1 MPAPDPKWGYA
12 EWINYF
18 RRDLMPSVRNDI
30 RPLIATQGSFGAP
43 RQFFPYIE
51 YLSGL
56 VFGPAGGHNLANT
69 THATH
74 FLQQYMNQIDPLYGK
89 HADILL
95 KMWRHGLI
103 HRYQP
108 KVLKSSTSHR
118 QIGWL
123 SYFGTRTSSREEHP
137 PGNWIVV
144 SHLTPWIDPA
154 NKLDFF
160 PVCVPELVNDLEKV
174 IEMIATKL
182 VAEQA
187 TGTSGPLLANMQAA
201 ANFLSIP
208 ETDSLT
214 W

>member
-1 MPAPDPKWGYA
+1 MPAPDPNWGYA

-18 RRDLMPSVRNDI
+18 RCDLMTSVQNDI
-30 RPLIATQGSFGAP
+30 RPLIATKGSFGAP

-56 VFGPAGGHNLANT
+56 VFGPVGGNKLANST
-69 THATH
+69 YATN
-74 FLQQYMNQIDPLYGK
+74 FLQQYMKRIDPLYGK
-89 HADILL
+89 YAEILL

-108 KVLKSSTSHR
+108 KVLKSSKSHR

-123 SYFGTRTSSREEHP
+123 SYFGTRTNSREEHP

-144 SHLTPWIDPA
+144 SHLTPWTDPA
-154 NKLDFF
+154 NKLDLF
-160 PVCVPELVNDLEKV
+160 PVCIPELVTDLEKV
-174 IEMIATKL
+174 IEMIAAGL
-182 VAEQA
+182 AAEQA
-187 TGTSGPLLANMQAA
+187 AGTIGLLLTNMQSAG
-201 ANFLSIP
+201 NFLSNP
-208 ETDSLT
+208 EMIGIT